1 MVGHQDTI
9 EKILVDRGLAKPNQL
24 ERIHQRMQQE
34 GRGFDEVLQDEK
46 IVYPE
51 QMAQIKAEVL
61 GLPYVDLSNAPIKES
76 AMREISRQAAA
87 TYRFFAFDEKEKK
100 LLVAMAAPDDFQ
112 ALEAIKF
119 IAKRRGMVPEI
130 YVSSKQ
136 AIDAR
141 IGGAA
146 EVQAAIGSALR
157 DFSQEVAEAMDI
169 GQKPEQEIE
178 KFVEEAPVTKVVAVI
193 IRHAIEG
200 NASDIHIEPTE
211 KDMRIRYR
219 IDGNLHTS
227 LLLPKRVHAA
237 IVSRVKILSNLKID
251 ESRLP
256 QDGRFSI
263 NSEGRAF
270 DFRVS
275 SIPTVYGEKIA
286 LRILDKTKG
295 APSFEELGLT
305 GIQKKIFLQHIHAP
319 HGIILLSGPTGA
331 GKSTTLFTTLTAI
344 NSVDVNIST
353 LEDPV
358 EYEITGINQTQIQPD
373 IGLTFASGLRNLLR
387 QDPDILMVG
396 EIRDKDTANLSIQSS
411 LTGHLVL
418 STIHTNDAVG
428 AIPRLIDMGIDPYLI
443 TATLRLVAAQRLV
456 NRLCQECKTEIPI
469 PSHLADQIQAELG
482 SIASEHKLQENQQQ
496 PKVLYTSPGCPA
508 CRESGSSGRVAI
520 FEVIPISRQMRDA
533 VNSSAVYDKLQ
544 DVVRREQHLTMRQ
557 DGLLKALAGMVQYE
571 DVIRVTSES
580 QSFQN

>member
-1 MVGHQDTI
+1 MLI
-9 EKILVDRGLAKPNQL
+9 DRGLVKPAQI
-24 ERIHQRMQQE
+24 ERIHQRMSQE
-34 GRGFDEVLQDEK
+34 NRSFTDILHEEK

-51 QMAQIKAEVL
+51 QLAQVQAEII
-61 GLPYVDLSNAPIKES
+61 GLPYIDLGNTVVKES
-76 AMREISRQAAA
+76 AMRDISRQAAA
-87 TYRFFAFDEKEKK
+87 TYRFYAFDEKDRK
-100 LLVAMAAPDDFQ
+100 LLVAMAMPDDFQ

-119 IAKRRGMVPEI
+119 IAKRRGLVPEI
-130 YVSSKQ
+130 YVASKE

-146 EVQAAIGSALR
+146 EVQAEIGSALR
-157 DFSQEVAEAMDI
+157 DFSQEVAQAVDI

-211 KDMRIRYR
+211 KDLRVRYR
-219 IDGNLHTS
+219 VDGQLHTS
-227 LLLPKRVHAA
+227 LLLPKRVHPAV
-237 IVSRVKILSNLKID
+237 ISRIKILSSLKID

-263 NSEGRAF
+263 SSDNRAF

-275 SIPTVYGEKIA
+275 SIPTIYGEKIA

-295 APSFEELGLT
+295 APSFDELGLT
-305 GIQKKIFLQHIHAP
+305 GSQKKVFLQHIRAP
-319 HGIILLSGPTGA
+319 HGIILISGPTGA
-331 GKSTTLFTTLTAI
+331 GKSTTLFTTLTTI
-344 NSVDVNIST
+344 NNENVNIST

-418 STIHTNDAVG
+418 STIHTNDAIG

-443 TATLRLVAAQRLV
+443 TATVRLVAAQRLV
-456 NRLCQECKTEIPI
+456 NRLCPECKTENPLPPNLAEQIRSEIAAIP
-469 PSHLADQIQAELG
+469 DEYKQTD
-482 SIASEHKLQENQQQ
+482 NQRNPQ
-496 PKVLYTSPGCPA
+496 VLYSAPGCPS
-508 CRESGSSGRVAI
+508 CHESGRTGRVAI
-520 FEVIPISRQMRDA
+520 FEVIPLSRSMRDA
-533 VNSSAVYDKLQ
+533 INTNTDYDKLN
-544 DVVRREQHLTMRQ
+544 DIARAEKNLTMRQ

-580 QSFQN
+580 QSF